1 MKINVT
7 PFHAGV
13 VLGAGAALAQAYFK
27 VIPPLAY
34 GVCMVCHPRDLFN
47 WTADHLFNLDWHYA
61 MASTNWPLL
70 TVVGVVAGALVAAA
84 QHGELR
90 LRPPRRSWFFFLNG
104 FLMMN
109 FGLLLGSCPIR
120 IVILGAYG
128 DWLGIVGWA
137 CVALGVVLASAAM
150 RWSARRATD
159 RSMAA

>member
-7 PFHAGV
+7 PFGAGI

-47 WTADHLFNLDWHYA
+47 WTADHLFNLDWHYS
-61 MASTNWPLL
+61 MAATNWPLL
-70 TVVGVVAGALVAAA
+70 TVIGVVAGALVAAA
-84 QHGELR
+84 QHGELHLKPAR
-90 LRPPRRSWFFFLNG
+90 QSGYFFLNG

-109 FGLLLGSCPIR
+109 FGLILGSCPIR

-128 DWLGIVGWA
+128 DWLGILGWA
-137 CVALGVVLASAAM
+137 CVVLGVIATSAAL
-150 RWSARRATD
+150 RWNARRLVE
-159 RSMAA
+159 RSMPA

>member
-1 MKINVT
+1 MKLNVT
-7 PFHAGV
+7 PFGAGI

-27 VIPPLAY
+27 VVPPLAY

-47 WTADHLFNLDWHYA
+47 WTADRLLGLDWHYT

-70 TVVGVVAGALVAAA
+70 TVIGVVLGALVAAA

-109 FGLLLGSCPIR
+109 FGLVLGSCPIR
-120 IVILGAYG
+120 IVVLSAYG
-128 DWLGIVGWA
+128 DWLGIVGW
-137 CVALGVVLASAAM
+137 VGVGLGVAATSALM
-150 RWSARRATD
+150 RWNAQRVVE